1 MAYTPYLGKCDSW
14 SDRKMACAAPSSP
27 PLFSRWRSRFFSLFS
42 LSPRA
47 LSLSLY
53 LSPHLPLSLFFSDS
67 LCLCLSIFSS
77 LSFLSPLSLSL
88 SHTLTIARS
97 LSLSRSLFLSRL
109 SLSLLFLSFSAHPI
123 QMPSIHEKH
132 PTLISILFSF
142 PQLVE
147 MLLLHFFFSLVTGPK
162 SSLSFKLSDTRVYAP

>member
-53 LSPHLPLSLFFSDS
+53 LSLHLPLSLFFSDS
-67 LCLCLSIFSS
+67 LSVSVSLFFPPS
-77 LSFLSPLSLSL
+77 LSFPLSPSLSLTHSLSRDLSLSL
-88 SHTLTIARS
+88 VLSFSPVS
-97 LSLSRSLFLSRL
+97 LSLS
-109 SLSLLFLSFSAHPI
+109 
-123 QMPSIHEKH
+123 
-132 PTLISILFSF
+132 
-142 PQLVE
+142 
-147 MLLLHFFFSLVTGPK
+147 FFSLSQLILSRCPAFTKNTQHSFPSCSRFHSWWRCFFFI
-162 SSLSFKLSDTRVYAP
+162 SSFLSLQVLKAP